1 VAKNRNSITG
11 DKIITKHK
19 SKSFDDNFD
28 LIFRS
33 KKPVIE
39 QDDDDWINTD
49 EDLTEWLT
57 IKGIQENES

>member
-1 VAKNRNSITG
+1 MATNRNSITG

-33 KKPVIE
+33 KKPTIE
-39 QDDDDWINTD
+39 QVDGDWITAE

-57 IKGIQENES
+57 IKGLQENES